1 MPEPISDNRRIAKN
15 TLVLYI
21 RMFFVVVVGLYTS
34 RVVLEALGVEDYG
47 IYGVVGGIVGML
59 GFLNSSMSVSTSRF
73 ITFELGKGDKDRL
86 AKTFASAVVIHYIIA
101 GIVVLLAETIGLWY
115 LCEKMVIPAER
126 MFAAHCVFQLSI
138 ISAFLTITQVPYN
151 ATIIAHEKMNVYA
164 YVEIINVA
172 LKLAIVFL
180 LSIGNF
186 DKLIFYA
193 ALMFAVSVIIRIIYR
208 VYAIRRFNECKFRW
222 LWDKSYIRPLLS
234 FSLWALYPNFCFT
247 SRQQGINLILNLFGG
262 AVVNAASALATTVY
276 GIIEQFSTN
285 VLTASRPP
293 IIKLFAQKQYD
304 ETIKLTRQTAAI
316 ASLLF
321 GIVAIPV
328 IFECDYLLSLWLVE
342 VPPYTSSFCILL
354 LISAFF
360 SLNNNCLFSII
371 QASGNIKTYSF
382 TAGTTSLMVLP
393 ILYVVLNQGGSFNYA
408 YILSACG
415 SFAIYFYCLYN
426 VKQII
431 PNLRIVP
438 YVFTS
443 LIKSLIC
450 FSLPIALIMFLQ
462 AQFAPSLLRTAL
474 VILTSIIG
482 IGGFGVLL
490 VIPRHVVVQFISKL
504 RK

>member
-1 MPEPISDNRRIAKN
+1 MAEPISDNRRIAKN

-73 ITFELGKGDKDRL
+73 ITFELGKGDKERL
-86 AKTFASAVVIHYIIA
+86 AKTFASAMVIHYIIA
-101 GIVVLLAETIGLWY
+101 GIVVLVAETVGLWY
-115 LCEKMVIPAER
+115 LCAKMVIPAER
-126 MFAAHCVFQLSI
+126 MFAAHCVYQLSI

-151 ATIIAHEKMNVYA
+151 AAIIAHEKMNVYA

-371 QASGNIKTYSF
+371 QASGNIKMYSF

-393 ILYVVLNQGGSFNYA
+393 ILYVVLNRGGSFNYA

-450 FSLPIALIMFLQ
+450 FILPIALIMFLQ

-482 IGGFGVLL
+482 IGSLGILL
-490 VIPRHVVVQFISKL
+490 IIPKSVVRQFVQRLHS
-504 RK
+504 

>member
-1 MPEPISDNRRIAKN
+1 MAEPISDNRRIAKN

-73 ITFELGKGDKDRL
+73 ITFELGKGDKERL
-86 AKTFASAVVIHYIIA
+86 AKTFASAMVIHYIIA
-101 GIVVLLAETIGLWY
+101 GIVVLVAETVGLWY
-115 LCEKMVIPAER
+115 LCAKMVIPAER
-126 MFAAHCVFQLSI
+126 MFAAHCVYQLSI

-151 ATIIAHEKMNVYA
+151 AAIIAHEKMNVYA

-371 QASGNIKTYSF
+371 QASGNIKMYSF

-393 ILYVVLNQGGSFNYA
+393 ILYAVLNRGGSFNYA
-408 YILSACG
+408 YILSSCG

-431 PNLRIVP
+431 PNLRIVS

-450 FSLPIALIMFLQ
+450 FILPIALIMFLQ

-482 IGGFGVLL
+482 IGSLGILL
-490 VIPRHVVVQFISKL
+490 IIPKSVVRQFVQRLHS
-504 RK
+504 